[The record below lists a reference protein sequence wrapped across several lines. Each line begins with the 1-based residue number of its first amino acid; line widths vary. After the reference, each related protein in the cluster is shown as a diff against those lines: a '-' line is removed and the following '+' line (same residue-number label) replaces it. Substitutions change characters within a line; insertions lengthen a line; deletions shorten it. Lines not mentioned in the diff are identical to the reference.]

1 MWTGHLA
8 VLFLLA
14 VSFVL
19 QAESRKY
26 GKKCKKIMKF
36 LHVSDI
42 HLDPFY
48 NQSMDKD
55 TYCHNSNGSKTTAD
69 YKAPYG
75 RIGCDSPEW
84 LWESTLQ
91 AMKSKGAD
99 FMLLTGDSAA
109 HGMTDTQGSPK
120 VLHAMSLVS
129 SKAHEMFPD
138 IPIFPCFGNN
148 DLPGHYI
155 LPNSSEW
162 YETVLSYWSPLILC
176 SKCPPN
182 VTKTTTPEKLKKT
195 FLNGGYYSA
204 NIANKK
210 MVVLVLNTMYWYD
223 IKYTDPLV
231 DKIAENQF
239 VWLEEQLILAK
250 RRKRKALIMS
260 HIPPGGDPFD
270 FSYFWISKYT
280 KRFVNIVGKF
290 NTIIAG
296 QFYAHTHKHDFRL
309 QILNST
315 GAATE
320 EKSSKS
326 FALQTASV
334 SPVYANNPAFK
345 VFKLDTKKKA
355 VLDYDQFYLDL
366 VVATEFSNPVWQFDY
381 TFSKKFPS
389 KRKVIDADRINE
401 LNQQLISQTDGRFW
415 NSYIKG
421 TTANYQTGQY
431 DRFPLYCVMRYV
443 FKEDFEKCREK
454 LKILGG

>member
-1 MWTGHLA
+1 MWTGRLG

-14 VSFVL
+14 TSFVL
-19 QAESRKY
+19 QAESRKSRKY

-55 TYCHNSNGSKTTAD
+55 TYCHKSNGSKTTAD

-84 LWESTLQ
+84 LWESTLR

-109 HGMTDTQGSPK
+109 HGMTDTQGSHK

-129 SKAHEMFPD
+129 SKAHEMFPE

-204 NIANKK
+204 NIASKLS
-210 MVVLVLNTMYWYD
+210 VESTTFFLE
-223 IKYTDPLV
+223 
-231 DKIAENQF
+231 IAPDFFLYCKLLEN
-239 VWLEEQLILAK
+239 LEQ
-250 RRKRKALIMS
+250 
-260 HIPPGGDPFD
+260 GDPFD

-290 NTIIAG
+290 HTIIAG

-334 SPVYANNPAFK
+334 SPVYSNNPAFK
-345 VFKLDTKKKA
+345 VFKLNTMKKA

-366 VVATEFSNPVWQFDY
+366 VVATEFLNPVWQFDY

-389 KRKVIDADRINE
+389 KRKVIDAERIDE

-421 TTANYQTGQY
+421 TTANYQTGRY

-454 LKILGG
+454 LKVLGG